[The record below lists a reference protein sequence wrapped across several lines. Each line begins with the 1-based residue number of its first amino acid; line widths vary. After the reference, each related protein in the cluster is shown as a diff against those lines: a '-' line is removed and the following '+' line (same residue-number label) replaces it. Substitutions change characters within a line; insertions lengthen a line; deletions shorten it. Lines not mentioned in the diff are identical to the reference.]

1 MPMPRF
7 CLDDTVQ
14 ISEDV
19 VFRELDG
26 EAVLL
31 HLGTGIY
38 FGLNE
43 VGTRIWTL
51 LGQNGSLQSVLD
63 DMLKQYDA
71 APDRLEK
78 DLLPPGGQMREKG
91 LVQENLPTPVYR
103 RTITI

>member
-78 DLLPPGGQMREKG
+78 DLLQLVEQMREKG
-91 LVQENLPTPVYR
+91 LVQEHLPTPV
-103 RTITI
+103 

>member
-1 MPMPRF
+1 MPLQPF
-7 CLDDTVQ
+7 SLEDTVR

-51 LGQNGSLQSVLD
+51 LGQDGSLQSVLD
-63 DMLKQYDA
+63 AMVKQYDV

-78 DLLPPGGQMREKG
+78 DLLQLVEQMREKG
-91 LVQENLPTPVYR
+91 LVQEHLPTPV
-103 RTITI
+103 

>member
-1 MPMPRF
+1 MKF
-7 CLDDTVQ
+7 SLQDTVR

-31 HLGTGIY
+31 NLASGIY

-51 LGQNGSLQSVLD
+51 LGQDGALQRVFD
-63 DMLKQYDA
+63 AMKQQYDVV
-71 APDRLEK
+71 PERLEK
-78 DLLPPGGQMREKG
+78 DLLELVEQMYSKG
-91 LVQENLPTPVYR
+91 LVQEHLPTPV
-103 RTITI
+103 